1 MILPA
6 STRRIAFVLGFAA
19 TLLTPTVRA
28 GVAAKAT
35 TTAAVEKL
43 AHSYYKAIGDEDLKA
58 VAKLLYAP
66 SKEEL
71 NKSLLSYAVVFQAT
85 DVKINSTEVTDVQL
99 DKAGDAAGAFVTVDY
114 SVSNDDGTD
123 SYRQQADY
131 VLIAR
136 HTDDGWKAAKVM
148 RAADYRIARKMILY
162 ERQLQ
167 QIGRKPTGHGQK
179 HDNGESDAED
189 AGDKTDADKNTNPH
203 PPSGQATME
212 DMTHLPK

>member
-1 MILPA
+1 M
-6 STRRIAFVLGFAA
+6 LGFAA

-28 GVAAKAT
+28 GVAVKAT

-43 AHSYYKAIGDEDLKA
+43 AYSYYKAIGDEDLKA

-66 SKEEL
+66 STEEL
-71 NKSLLSYAVVFQAT
+71 NKSLLSYAIVFQAT

-123 SYRQQADY
+123 SYRQQAGY

-148 RAADYRIARKMILY
+148 RVADYKIARKMILY

-167 QIGRKPTGHGQK
+167 QIDREPTGHGQK
-179 HDNGESDAED
+179 YEDDEGDAKD
-189 AGDKTDADKNTNPH
+189 ASAKTDADKNTNPP
-203 PPSGQATME
+203 PPSGQATTE
-212 DMTHLPK
+212 DLTHAPK